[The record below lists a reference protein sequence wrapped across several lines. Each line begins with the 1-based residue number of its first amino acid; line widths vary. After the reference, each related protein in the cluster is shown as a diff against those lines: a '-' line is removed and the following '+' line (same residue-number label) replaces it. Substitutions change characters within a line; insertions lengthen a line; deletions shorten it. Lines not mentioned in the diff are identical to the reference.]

1 MNTTLRVYSL
11 LSLLLFFC
19 FSGCDG
25 GQSKSQKASATQPAS
40 KQSVSPVEI
49 PQRTKP
55 DSQKEEVIDVAED
68 KLARNFYFVFD
79 GSGSMKGTEGAG
91 DFPNKVSAAKWAT
104 LEFIKS
110 LKESDQIGLYVFD
123 SYGKREVLPIGKNL
137 QTFQELVQKVE
148 AGGNTPLTQAVKRG
162 VKSLNY
168 QKKRQLGYGE
178 YNIVVVTDGEAD
190 NKGTLARAVEKANNK
205 GILIHTIGFSLKGKT
220 HSLKTGSYS
229 FRTADNPD
237 ELREAV
243 VSVLAEEE
251 YFDPDVF
258 EPSQ

>member
-1 MNTTLRVYSL
+1 MNTIFRVY
-11 LSLLLFFC
+11 LLLNLLFLC
-19 FSGCDG
+19 FLGCDR
-25 GQSKSQKASATQPAS
+25 GQSKSRKSSATQPS
-40 KQSVSPVEI
+40 TQQSVVPVET
-49 PQRTKP
+49 PQRTEP
-55 DSQKEEVIDVAED
+55 VLQEEEVIDVAKN

-79 GSGSMKGTEGAG
+79 GSGSMKGLDGSG
-91 DFPNKVSAAKWAT
+91 PNFPNKISAAKWAT

-110 LKESDQIGLYVFD
+110 LKESDQVGLYVFD
-123 SYGKREVLPIGKNL
+123 KYGKREVLEIGKNL
-137 QTFQELVQKVE
+137 QAFRELIQKVK
-148 AGGNTPLTQAVKRG
+148 AGENTPLTQAVERG
-162 VKSLNY
+162 IQSLDY

-190 NKGTLARAVEKANNK
+190 DKITLAEAVEKANDK
-205 GILIHTIGFSLKGKT
+205 GILIHTIGFSLKGED

-258 EPSQ
+258 EPQ